1 MHLKALKHL
10 AAVAAAIA
18 QEGRIVVLG
27 SSSILGTY
35 PEADSDYEWVRLS
48 RDADFVLDPYDDGTA
63 RIAHDALGVDSVFD
77 QQYGYYADIIRPM
90 AYENFLPGWQDRLV
104 PLKVVP
110 ECSASSRMIWR
121 SPNVSRPGRR
131 IMTCWQR

>member
-18 QEGRIVVLG
+18 QKGRIVVFG

-35 PEADSDYEWVRLS
+35 PEADSDYELVRRS
-48 RDADFVLDPYDDGTA
+48 RDADFVIDPYDDGTA

-77 QQYGYYADIIRPM
+77 QQYGCIMLTSSAPWPAKTSLRDGRTV
-90 AYENFLPGWQDRLV
+90 WWRW
-104 PLKVVP
+104 KVVA
-110 ECSASSRMIWR
+110 ECSAWSRMIWP
-121 SPNVSRPGRR
+121 SLNVSRPGRR
-131 IMTCWQR
+131 IMTCW